1 MDMTELLLWSA
12 GAWSLVGAGLWY
24 CSRLMPA
31 PVKTG
36 ALCAMSS
43 RQKRLRTWAGV
54 ATAVSTLIQAQIVTP
69 THVVRGEPEV
79 TLFASTQL
87 SAAPPA

>member
-12 GAWSLVGAGLWY
+12 GAWAFAGVGLWY

-36 ALCAMSS
+36 ALPAMSS

-54 ATAVSTLIQAQIVTP
+54 ATAVSTLIQVQIVTP
-69 THVVRGEPEV
+69 SHVVRGEPGV
-79 TLFASTQL
+79 TLFASTQPP
-87 SAAPPA
+87 AAPPT